1 MTRMVV
7 SEVDGVPAFW
17 VDAGRSTLSAA
28 LVFRHGMVD
37 ETFATSGWTH
47 LLEHLAL
54 HGRGRGTLT
63 VNGEV
68 SLLTTRLDLHGPPDR
83 VAEALTDIARW
94 LSEPHLGHLAHE
106 QSVLAAESELRGSSE
121 AASALLWR
129 YGAQGPG
136 LAAYQEPGLMRATE
150 ASLRGLC
157 ARSFVRGNAALF
169 LDGPPPA
176 GLALDLPDGG
186 RNPVPVARECGDS
199 RPAAYEIRS
208 GIVLSG
214 VVARSAAATV
224 LPAVLRELL
233 VRELRERVGG
243 AYAPWAHYEAVDAEV
258 ALVVA
263 GSDARPAI
271 LGSLADRTLSQL
283 TQVSIGTFD
292 HSLVTDIVEQVL
304 QGWEDPYRHPILAY
318 RAALAHLQGGPVQ
331 DLGDVLSE
339 LRAVTVDEV
348 VEHARSV
355 KSSLLVGIDGAAA
368 WRQDIP
374 VLQMPSSEAQLEGR
388 AYRSRNFPAY
398 RGKLVVGR
406 GGVQVG
412 SDRAFRTVAS
422 EDLAGLLVY
431 PDGAREV
438 VSRDGWRIAVEPTL
452 WAKGPEAA
460 SALDTLVPTDLHIPM
475 PPREAD
481 AVPAPLSLNR
491 RLRSLRGDGGVRRA
505 LVWAWL
511 VFCLAVVAVGVA
523 TFQVIPVVGGAV
535 GAVRTGMSLASTRGD
550 AVGGT

>member
-1 MTRMVV
+1 MTRMQVT
-7 SEVDGVPAFW
+7 EVDGVPAFW
-17 VDAGRSTLSAA
+17 MDSGRSTLSAA

-37 ETFATSGWTH
+37 EELATSGWTH

-68 SLLTTRLDLHGPPDR
+68 SLLTTRLDLHGPPNR
-83 VAEALTDIARW
+83 VAEELTDIARW
-94 LSEPHLGHLAHE
+94 LSEPDLGHLSHE
-106 QSVLAAESELRGSSE
+106 QSVLGAESEARGSGE

-136 LAAYQEPGLMRATE
+136 LAAYPEPGLMRATE
-150 ASLRGLC
+150 ASLRELC

-169 LDGPPPA
+169 LDGPPPP
-176 GLALDLPDGG
+176 GIALHLPDGP
-186 RNPVPVARECGDS
+186 RNAVPMARECGDA

-224 LPAVLRELL
+224 LTAVLRELL
-233 VRELRERVGG
+233 VRELRERDGG

-283 TQVSIGTFD
+283 TQLSLGTFD
-292 HSLVTDIVEQVL
+292 RSLVTDIVDQLV
-304 QGWEDPYRHPILAY
+304 QAWEDPYRHPTLAY
-318 RAALAHLQGGPVQ
+318 RAALAHLQGAPAQ
-331 DLGDVLSE
+331 DLDDVLSE
-339 LRAVTVDEV
+339 LRGVTVDEV
-348 VEHARSV
+348 VEHARSM
-355 KSSLLVGIDGAAA
+355 KSSLLVGIDGAAT

-374 VLQMPSSEAQLEGR
+374 MLQMPSGGTRLEGQ

-406 GGVQVG
+406 GGVQVVT
-412 SDRAFRTVAS
+412 DRELRTVAS
-422 EDLAGLLVY
+422 QELAGMLVY

-452 WAKGPEAA
+452 WAKGTEAA
-460 SALDTLVPTDLHIPM
+460 RSLDTLVPTELHLPM

-481 AVPAPLSLNR
+481 AVPTPLSLTR
-491 RLRSLRGDGGVRRA
+491 RLRSLGSDGGVRRV
-505 LVWAWL
+505 LVWGWL
-511 VFCLAVVAVGVA
+511 VFCLALVVLGVA
-523 TFQVIPVVGGAV
+523 MFEVIPVVGGAI
-535 GAVRTGMSLASTRGD
+535 GAVRAGMSLASTRGGG
-550 AVGGT
+550 VGGT